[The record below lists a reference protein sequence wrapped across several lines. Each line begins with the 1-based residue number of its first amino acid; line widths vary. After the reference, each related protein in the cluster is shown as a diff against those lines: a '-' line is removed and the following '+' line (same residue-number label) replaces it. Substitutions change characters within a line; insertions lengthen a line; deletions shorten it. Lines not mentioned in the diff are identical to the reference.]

1 MNLKVLIDFEIF
13 NVTKRNTKVFDE
25 NIKTL
30 KK

>member
-1 MNLKVLIDFEIF
+1 MNIKVLIDFEIF
-13 NVTKRNTKVFDE
+13 SVTKRNTKVFDE